1 MTSPILL
8 GDELTTSVRSLF
20 DPVLVVLSPPRSG
33 STALA
38 RAFWPHPAFRWYV
51 HEPYDRFYHQ
61 NADAR
66 TVLEALRDPV
76 EVGQPGSNGLVVKEM
91 TFQAGR
97 YAGELVA
104 AATLPVV
111 VALRDPRLAI
121 ESRMRQ
127 RRRAGQEPSFPPRES
142 GWQDLVAIL
151 RELRANETRYVIV
164 DTTRLRAEPEPTLVT
179 LCELL
184 GLPYTA
190 DMLTWR
196 GAEDVQLGQLADEQ
210 SHWYDRV
217 LRSFGLQPPT
227 EQVPD
232 MADFP
237 PPMRAH
243 VAECLEVYHDL
254 RDDPE
259 VLP

>member
-1 MTSPILL
+1 MASTMLL
-8 GDELTTSVRSLF
+8 GDDLTSCVRARF

-51 HEPYDRFYHQ
+51 HEPYDRVYHQ
-61 NADAR
+61 DAGAE
-66 TVLEALRDPV
+66 TVLDALRDPV
-76 EVGQPGSNGLVVKEM
+76 EVGGPGSNGLVVKEM

-97 YAGELVA
+97 YGGELAA

-111 VALRDPRLAI
+111 VALRDPRLAV

-127 RRRAGQEPSFPPRES
+127 RRRAGQEPSFPARES
-142 GWQDLVAIL
+142 GWDDLVATLEQL
-151 RELRANETRYVIV
+151 RSNGTRYVIV
-164 DTTRLRAEPEPTLVT
+164 DTTRLRAAPEPTLVT
-179 LCELL
+179 LCETL
-184 GLPYTA
+184 GLPYTT
-190 DMLTWR
+190 DMLTWPD
-196 GAEDVQLGQLADEQ
+196 AEDVRLGQLADEQ
-210 SHWYDRV
+210 SHWYERV
-217 LRSFGLQPPT
+217 LRSSGLQPPT
-227 EQVPD
+227 EKVPD
-232 MADFP
+232 LDDFP
-237 PPMRAH
+237 PRMRAH

>member
-1 MTSPILL
+1 MASPILL
-8 GDELTTSVRSLF
+8 GDELTKSVRAQF

-51 HEPYDRFYHQ
+51 HEPYDLFYHQ
-61 NADAR
+61 DAGSR
-66 TVLEALRDPV
+66 TVLDALRGPV
-76 EVGQPGSNGLVVKEM
+76 EVGRSGANGLVVKEM

-97 YAGELVA
+97 YAGELAA
-104 AATLPVV
+104 AATLPVA

-127 RRRAGQEPSFPPRES
+127 RQRAGRRPSFPHRES
-142 GWQDLVAIL
+142 GWADLVAIL
-151 RELRANETRYVIV
+151 EQLRANETRYVIV
-164 DTTRLRAEPEPTLVT
+164 DTTRLRAEPEPTLMT

-196 GAEDVQLGQLADEQ
+196 DAEDVQLGQLADEQ

-217 LRSFGLQPPT
+217 LRSCGLQPPT
-227 EQVPD
+227 EKVPD
-232 MADFP
+232 VEDFP
-237 PPMRAH
+237 PPMRTH
-243 VAECLEVYHDL
+243 VEECLEVYHDL